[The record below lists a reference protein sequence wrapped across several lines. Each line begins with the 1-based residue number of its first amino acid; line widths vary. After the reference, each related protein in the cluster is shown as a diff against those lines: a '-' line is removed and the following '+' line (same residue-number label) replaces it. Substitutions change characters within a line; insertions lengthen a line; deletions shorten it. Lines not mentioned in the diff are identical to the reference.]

1 MGSGVKRCRVAAV
14 ASGVVALLAIAAWSG
29 IAGGALKEKAAS
41 TTITQDEESDSVT
54 ASCRRGTTAV
64 AGGFEGTAHEQV
76 VTPQLLPIDSA
87 RAGKRQWT
95 SAGAFFLSAGATS
108 GEFTSYAYCD
118 DSKPRLKTRSATTTL
133 ADSGP
138 DAIGS
143 ATAKCKRGSV
153 AVSGGFDSSD
163 FLNNF
168 SGPAI
173 FPLSSRREGK
183 RKWTVSAFNDGGEAG
198 DLIAYVYCDRSEPR
212 LKTKTESA
220 TVDLYPDTSFATA
233 KCKKKSKV
241 VSGGFDSPDYDPSG
255 TEEETFPF
263 ASRRSGKRSW
273 TVGGFNVST
282 SRSLDIVAYAYCE
295 RK

>member
-1 MGSGVKRCRVAAV
+1 MRRLPLTLLAV
-14 ASGVVALLAIAAWSG
+14 AIALVGIAAS
-29 IAGGALKEKAAS
+29 AVGALKEKSAS
-41 TTITQDEESDSVT
+41 TTITSAEKFDSTT
-54 ASCRRGTTAV
+54 ATCKRGSTAV
-64 AGGFEGTAHEQV
+64 AGGFEGTGYEQG
-76 VTPQLLPIDSA
+76 VTPQLLPVDSA

-95 SAGAFFLSAGATS
+95 SAGAFFLSAGTTS

-118 DSKPRLKTRSATTTL
+118 DSKPRLKTKSATTTL
-133 ADSGP
+133 ADSGSP

-183 RKWTVSAFNDGGEAG
+183 RKWTVSAFNDGQEAG
-198 DLIAYVYCDRSEPR
+198 ELVAYAYCDKSEPR

-220 TVDLYPDTSFATA
+220 TVELFPDASFATA
-233 KCKKKSKV
+233 KCRKKSRV

-263 ASRRSGKRSW
+263 ASRRSGKRGWS
-273 TVGGFNVST
+273 VGGFNVST
-282 SRSLDIVAYAYCE
+282 SRTLDIVAYAYCE
-295 RK
+295 KK

>member
-1 MGSGVKRCRVAAV
+1 MRRWVVAATV
-14 ASGVVALLAIAAWSG
+14 GVVTG
-29 IAGGALKEKAAS
+29 IACTALAAGAVKERSAS
-41 TTITQDEESDSVT
+41 TTITQTEEFDSAT
-54 ASCRRGTTAV
+54 ASCKRGSTAV
-64 AGGFEGTAHEQV
+64 SGGFEGTGYGQG

-95 SAGAFFLSAGATS
+95 SAGAFFLSAGTTS
-108 GEFTSYAYCD
+108 GEFTSYVYCD
-118 DSKPRLKTRSATTTL
+118 DSKPRLKTKSATTTL
-133 ADSGP
+133 ADSGTP

-173 FPLSSRREGK
+173 FPLTSRREGK

-198 DLIAYVYCDRSEPR
+198 ELVAYAYCDKSEPR

-220 TVDLYPDTSFATA
+220 TIDLFPDTSFATA

-263 ASRRSGKRSW
+263 VSRRSGRRGWS
-273 TVGGFNVST
+273 VGGFNVST
-282 SRSLDIVAYAYCE
+282 SRSLDIVAYAYCKK
-295 RK
+295 R

>member
-1 MGSGVKRCRVAAV
+1 MRKVGLTLLAV
-14 ASGVVALLAIAAWSG
+14 AMALIAMA
-29 IAGGALKEKAAS
+29 AGAVGALKEKSAS
-41 TTITQDEESDSVT
+41 TTITSAEEFDS
-54 ASCRRGTTAV
+54 TTAKCKRGSTAV
-64 AGGFEGTAHEQV
+64 SGGFEGTGFDQG

-95 SAGAFFLSAGATS
+95 SAGAFYSAAGTTS

-133 ADSGP
+133 QDFGSP

-173 FPLSSRREGK
+173 LPLSSRREGK

-198 DLIAYVYCDRSEPR
+198 ELVAYAYCDKSEPR

-220 TVDLYPDTSFATA
+220 TVDLYPDTSSATA
-233 KCKKKSKV
+233 RCKKGSKV

-263 ASRRSGKRSW
+263 ASRRSGKRGW

-295 RK
+295 KK